1 MPLKFI
7 PYKDVWKLTYRDP
20 WAGRQRVRSWKG
32 KESEA
37 EARAFEKAISEQYE
51 REKALLKRAK
61 RRASANSSRS
71 LTVHELLDRYL
82 QALDNPAT
90 RKTTA
95 YHITS
100 ILDIFGKRRALR
112 MTLDDV
118 DGWIAVQQS
127 RGVGASTINRRA
139 SILRAAYNWGVRARH
154 VPSNPLAGLR
164 LKKVEPQRITP
175 PSAHEARL
183 IYRAAAPH
191 IKRVVLLGMALG
203 PRIGPSELFRLEW
216 SRVDLQERIVYMP
229 NAKKGAR
236 AADRAIPIPKDA
248 LEALR
253 AWAKED
259 AKAGCPYV
267 IHHHGRK
274 IRSIST
280 GWHNALRRAGIS
292 RRIRPYDLRHA
303 FATRL
308 LAYTPALKAVSTAMG
323 HVDERMILRH
333 YQHVS
338 LRELRRAVDAAPRL
352 RLYENPGVVMQK
364 AVDSCGHRA
373 SVRSRRGDSYEVN
386 HPI

>member
-1 MPLKFI
+1 MSLKYVQ
-7 PYKDVWKLTYRDP
+7 YKDCWKLTYRDP
-20 WAGRQRVRSWKG
+20 WAGRQRVRSWRG
-32 KESEA
+32 EGAEA

-51 REKALLKRAK
+51 RERALLKRAK
-61 RRASANSSRS
+61 RRASASSSRS
-71 LTVHELLDRYL
+71 LTVDELLERYL
-82 QALDNPAT
+82 QALENPAT

-95 YHITS
+95 YHIRS
-100 ILDIFGKRRALR
+100 ILDIFGRRRALR
-112 MTLDDV
+112 MTLDDI

-127 RGVGASTINRRA
+127 RDVGASTINRRA

-154 VPSNPLAGLR
+154 IPSNPLAGLR

-191 IKRVVLLGMALG
+191 IKRVVLLGMTLG

-236 AADRAIPIPKDA
+236 TADRAIPIPKDA

-253 AWAKED
+253 AWAKAD

-280 GWHNALRRAGIS
+280 GWHNALRRAGIF

-308 LAYTPALKAVSTAMG
+308 LSHTPALKAVSTAMG

-338 LRELRRAVDAAPRL
+338 LRELRKAVDAAPRL
-352 RLYENPGVVMQK
+352 KLYETSGGTMQK

-373 SVRSRRGDSYEVN
+373 SVRSRRGDYESN